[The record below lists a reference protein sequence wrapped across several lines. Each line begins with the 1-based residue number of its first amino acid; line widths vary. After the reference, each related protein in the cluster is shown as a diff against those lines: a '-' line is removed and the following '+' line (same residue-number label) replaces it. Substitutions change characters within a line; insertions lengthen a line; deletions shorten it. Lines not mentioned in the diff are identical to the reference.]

1 MTVMTLPALTPE
13 QIDGMCYN
21 ELIGL
26 IQETNRPPGGRQT
39 IVEVALHAFL
49 GPHKRV
55 LDIGTSTGVT
65 ALELARTTGC
75 HVTGID
81 INPLSLQVARDRAR
95 SMGVD
100 TVTFQEADALDLP
113 FPDGHFDLIFCGNV
127 TSLVRDAG
135 RAIGEYQRVLK
146 PNGLLA
152 TVPMYY
158 VDTPSDTLVD
168 EVRAA
173 IQVPITVKY
182 RAEALEPFRATGME
196 VIHESDWRFARLP
209 RETVDAYCARILQRP
224 HLTSLNAAA
233 RAMLER
239 KYRAYMELF
248 RNNLSLMG
256 YTVMMLR
263 KSSFIEDEE
272 LFVGERAS

>member
-1 MTVMTLPALTPE
+1 
-13 QIDGMCYN
+13 
-21 ELIGL
+21 
-26 IQETNRPPGGRQT
+26 
-39 IVEVALHAFL
+39 
-49 GPHKRV
+49 
-55 LDIGTSTGVT
+55 
-65 ALELARTTGC
+65 
-75 HVTGID
+75 
-81 INPLSLQVARDRAR
+81 
-95 SMGVD
+95 
-100 TVTFQEADALDLP
+100 
-113 FPDGHFDLIFCGNV
+113 
-127 TSLVRDAG
+127 
-135 RAIGEYQRVLK
+135 
-146 PNGLLA
+146 
-152 TVPMYY
+152 MYY